1 VELAAV
7 VEVAARAE
15 KLAADVEDEGHA
27 KDLTPNVEDAVGMV
41 ELGAEW

>member
-27 KDLTPNVEDAVGMV
+27 KDLAPDVEDAVGMV